1 MGRVSIRY
9 LAAAAVFVTVA
20 CRREGPE
27 RAQRGPYAD
36 RVAEDVPQIEKSV
49 GVPFKHP
56 PKLEVKSREQVRAFV
71 LSQLEDSTTQRELAG
86 KEAAY
91 KVLGLIPDTMNVR
104 KLFVDLL
111 TEQILGIYDPKTK
124 VLYVMNGAP
133 DEIVSITIYHELVH
147 ALQDQYINLDSLQR
161 QTGDDD
167 RVLAAQSVIEGE
179 ATYEQMLWTLGERA
193 NVAARMPGGQDRI
206 REMIRESQASP
217 IFSAAPMVIQEEL
230 LFPYING
237 QDFVGR
243 LKERQPGT
251 LPFRAMPQSTEQVM
265 HDRAYFASPRDMP
278 VRVTLPT
285 LPSQIYANTLGE
297 FDTRLFLFEHLQDQQ
312 VASQAAIGWG
322 GDRYAVV
329 RTAKGVGLA
338 WVTAWDTAVDAAE
351 FVDAFGQAT
360 QKRYRIAGPVLGAGN
375 ARTYS
380 GGGRTVV
387 VTPREIGGKN
397 VVLVVDV
404 PSGVSPQ
411 LLDLARVTIG
421 G

>member
-1 MGRVSIRY
+1 MSARY
-9 LAAAAVFVTVA
+9 LAAAVLFMTAA

-27 RAQRGPYAD
+27 RSQHGPYAD
-36 RVAEDVPQIEKSV
+36 RVAQDVPLIEKSV

-56 PKLEVKSREQVRAFV
+56 PKLEVKSRDQVRAFV

-179 ATYEQMLWTLGERA
+179 ATYEQMVWTLGGSA

-206 REMIRESQASP
+206 RDMIRESQASP
-217 IFSAAPMVIQEEL
+217 VFSAAPMVIQEEL

-251 LPFRAMPQSTEQVM
+251 LPFRDMPQSTEQVM
-265 HDRAYFASPRDMP
+265 HDRAYFASPRDVP
-278 VRVTLPT
+278 IRVALPA
-285 LPSQIYANTLGE
+285 LPNQIYANTLGE

-312 VASQAAIGWG
+312 VASQGAIGWG

-329 RTAKGVGLA
+329 RTPNGVGLA
-338 WVTAWDTAVDAAE
+338 WVTVWDTPVDAAE

-360 QKRYRIAGPVLGAGN
+360 QKRYRVAGPARGAGG

-380 GGGRTVV
+380 GRGRTVV

-397 VVLVVDV
+397 AVLVVDV
-404 PSGVSPQ
+404 PSGMSPQ
-411 LLDLARVTIG
+411 LLDLGRVTIG